1 MRRRIVHLVQG
12 LRRLELFKRPGVAET
27 IDMAQAVLVLGLED
41 LSVDTVNPLAGVLLK
56 VQDDIE
62 QARAALDSLLAS
74 KAG

>member
-1 MRRRIVHLVQG
+1 
-12 LRRLELFKRPGVAET
+12 VAET

-62 QARAALDSLLAS
+62 QARTALGSLLAS